1 MGCLL
6 VKRLLECGHSVR
18 VFDRFCFGEE
28 PLSFSLPPA
37 CGGNEGG
44 RAQEDC
50 ASFAGIPHC
59 EIVQGDIR
67 RLQEVPELF
76 DGIDAVAHLAGLSH
90 DPSCNLDPDM
100 TADVNVESTRELAN
114 HACRH
119 GVKRFVFGST
129 CAVYG
134 RGVFVSVDEE
144 SPPNP
149 VSSFGASKL
158 EAERL
163 LMQMQGEHFEPVI
176 ARTATMFGW
185 SPRMRFDLAINQMVA
200 SAMQHGCIRVMGGGN
215 QWRPFVHVDDAAR
228 AFAALLEGPAAKVAG
243 HIFNVGDDEANVRI
257 IDLARR
263 VADGFSNIDIEIPKD
278 DDDQRTYHVSFA
290 KLKDAVSFESQHS
303 IDDGIREVR
312 DMLMRGEID
321 PFSEPY
327 FNFLRMKRLRSTP
340 VDEGG
345 EPIAARFIHIAKPCL
360 GAEEEQAVL
369 EVMRSGWLTSGPH
382 LPAFET
388 AFGETVSAPHTL
400 AVTSCTAALH
410 LCLVDA
416 GVQPGDEVI
425 TSPITWAS
433 TGNTIMRMG
442 AKVVFADLKPN
453 SLNID
458 PASIERAITD
468 RTRAIIPVHMAGLPC
483 DLDEIRAIAEKRG
496 IPVIE
501 DAAHALGAAYKGTP
515 IGGYGA
521 YTCFSFYAIKNITTM
536 EGGTITVRDA
546 ASAERLR
553 LLGFHGIAAT
563 AWERY
568 GRSAVPA
575 PAEVTVPG
583 FKYAMSN
590 VSAAIGLE
598 QLKRFPSFKATR
610 RRLAGMYT
618 SVLADVD
625 EITLPETADDREHAW
640 HLYII
645 RLKLDKLRKT
655 RDEIAA
661 ALRRENIGTSINFY
675 GLHLHQYYREVLG
688 MKPEHF
694 PNATAASYEVLS
706 LPLHPQM
713 TDKNAHEVVEAL
725 KKVIAHAQ

>member
-1 MGCLL
+1 
-6 VKRLLECGHSVR
+6 VR
-18 VFDRFCFGEE
+18 VFDRFCFGEDVVAE
-28 PLSFSLPPA
+28 LSGHA
-37 CGGNEGG
+37 
-44 RAQEDC
+44 R
-50 ASFAGIPHC
+50 C
-59 EIVQGDIR
+59 EVVRGDVR
-67 RLQEVPELF
+67 RLQEIPNLLN
-76 DGIDAVAHLAGLSH
+76 GIDAIAHLAGLSH

-114 HACRH
+114 HAIRH
-119 GVKRFVFGST
+119 GIGRLVFGST

-134 RGVFVSVDEE
+134 RGVFASVDED

-149 VSSFGASKL
+149 VSSFGSSKL
-158 EAERL
+158 DGERA
-163 LMQMQGEHFEPVI
+163 LMSIHAEHFEPAI

-215 QWRPFVHVDDAAR
+215 QWRPFIHVDDAAR
-228 AFAALLEGPAAKVAG
+228 AFAALLEAPADAVAG
-243 HIFNVGDDEANVRI
+243 QVFNVGDDDANVRI
-257 IDLARR
+257 IDLAHQ
-263 VADGFSNIDIEIPKD
+263 VADVFSNVDIEIPKD
-278 DDDQRTYHVSFA
+278 DDDLRTYRVSFA
-290 KLKDAVSFESQHS
+290 KLKHAVGFGPEHS
-303 IDDGIREVR
+303 IEDGIREVS
-312 DMLMRGEID
+312 DMLARAEID

-327 FNFLRMKRLRSTP
+327 FNFLRMKHLRSTP

-360 GAEEEQAVL
+360 GPEEEQAVL

-382 LPAFET
+382 LQAFET
-388 AFGETVSAPHTL
+388 AFGETVSAPHTV
-400 AVTSCTAALH
+400 AVSSCTAALH

-416 GVQPGDEVI
+416 GVQAGDEVI

-433 TGNTIMRMG
+433 TGNTILRMG
-442 AKVVFADLKPN
+442 AKVVFADVKPG

-458 PASIERAITD
+458 PASIERAITE

-483 DLDEIRAIAEKRG
+483 DLDEIRAVGDKHG

-501 DAAHALGAAYKGTP
+501 DAAHGLGAAYRGTP
-515 IGGYGA
+515 IGAYGA

-536 EGGTITVRDA
+536 EGGTVTVQDA
-546 ASAERLR
+546 DTAERLR
-553 LLGFHGIAAT
+553 LLGYHGIAAT

-610 RRLAGMYT
+610 RRLANMYT
-618 SVLADVD
+618 SVLADMD

-640 HLYII
+640 HLYVI
-645 RLKLDKLRKT
+645 RLNLDKLKRS

-661 ALRRENIGTSINFY
+661 ALRRENVGTSVNFY
-675 GLHLHQYYREVLG
+675 GLHLHKYYREVLG

-694 PNATAASYEVLS
+694 PNATAASHQVLS

-725 KKVIAHAQ
+725 KKVIAHAKK